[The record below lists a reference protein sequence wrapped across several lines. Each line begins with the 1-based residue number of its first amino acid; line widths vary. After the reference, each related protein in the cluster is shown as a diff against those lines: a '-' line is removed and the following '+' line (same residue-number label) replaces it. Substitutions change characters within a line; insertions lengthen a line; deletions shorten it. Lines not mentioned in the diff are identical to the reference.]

1 MKCKVV
7 HETGGSL
14 RVKILGRQ
22 LSYKEYEALHGLLEK
37 AEGVQRI
44 RTYWATGSIALNFRG
59 DRERLLAATPGPSPE
74 GVARRRSK
82 KPAALWQSSARRK
95 SSRIRR
101 STLST

>member
-44 RTYWATGSIALNFRG
+44 RTYWATGSIAGSGCSRPS
-59 DRERLLAATPGPSPE
+59 AAFPKRIS
-74 GVARRRSK
+74 RRRSK
-82 KPAALWQSSARRK
+82 KTAVPWQSSARRK
-95 SSRIRR
+95 SSRTRR